1 MCNRRTALRL
11 PKLQTLRLGGGNGA
25 CCVVP
30 PSRAY
35 VPRAPLPMTEPR
47 VGRLFLGVPLSEQLR
62 DALGEHLGRALPGG
76 VPGRAV
82 VPANWHLTLRF
93 LGETDAE
100 QHRRLVEAL
109 EGAPLGPRFS
119 MVLGG
124 LGAFPRARRAG
135 VLWVGVDEGA
145 AELKRVAALAEDAA
159 RHAGFAAEK
168 KPFSPHLT
176 ISRLNPPRDIEA
188 AVAAAPP
195 FGGRMEVGEVVLFRS
210 HLGSGPPRYE
220 ALQRFALR

>member
-1 MCNRRTALRL
+1 MT
-11 PKLQTLRLGGGNGA
+11 Q
-25 CCVVP
+25 
-30 PSRAY
+30 
-35 VPRAPLPMTEPR
+35 PRA
-47 VGRLFLGVPLSEQLR
+47 GRLFLGVPLSDPLR
-62 DALGEHLGRALPGG
+62 DGLGEHLRRALSGG

-82 VPANWHLTLRF
+82 VPASWHLTLRF
-93 LGETDAE
+93 LGDTGAD

-109 EGAPLGPRFS
+109 ERAPLGPRFS

-124 LGAFPRARRAG
+124 LGAFPRPRRAG

-159 RHAGFAAEK
+159 RHAGFPAEK

-176 ISRLNPPRDIEA
+176 IARLDPPRDVEA

-195 FGGRMEVGEVVLFRS
+195 FGGRMEVDGVVLFRS

>member
-1 MCNRRTALRL
+1 
-11 PKLQTLRLGGGNGA
+11 
-25 CCVVP
+25 
-30 PSRAY
+30 
-35 VPRAPLPMTEPR
+35 MTEPR
-47 VGRLFLGVPLSEQLR
+47 VGRLFLGVPLSESLR
-62 DALGEHLGRALPGG
+62 EALGEHLRRALPGG
-76 VPGRAV
+76 IPGRPV

-93 LGETDAE
+93 LGDTDAE

-109 EGAPLGPRFS
+109 EKAPLGPRFS

-124 LGAFPRARRAG
+124 LGAFPRPRRAG

-159 RHAGFAAEK
+159 RQAGFPAEK

-176 ISRLNPPRDIEA
+176 ISRLNPPRDVEPV
-188 AVAAAPP
+188 VAAAPA
-195 FGGRMEVGEVVLFRS
+195 FGGRMEVEGVVLFRS

-220 ALQRFALR
+220 PLRTFAL